1 MNRKVLLL
9 IILLLP
15 DLSVAAPFCAVTGF
29 GTNCWYNDV
38 QSCRQAAGASGSCVV
53 NPNVMHPDGG
63 FNQPQ
68 QSNQRPPVKF
78 IDKNSVTET
87 IQRNRQETEKQ
98 RAEEQ
103 ESELRQLEIEQRRRD
118 LDRQQKLPAPAGG
131 IDNIKKPQSEH
142 NTPLTLVCD
151 LREGGRHEE
160 FTVTVDMV
168 NQTVDGRQARIS
180 DSYIEW
186 EAEDKGKKLQWSL
199 NRYSGLMTFSIE
211 GRRGNV
217 QGPCEAFS
225 QAERKF

>member
-1 MNRKVLLL
+1 MNKKILLL
-9 IILLLP
+9 SVLLLP
-15 DLSVAAPFCAVTGF
+15 DFSVAAPFCAVTGG

-38 QSCRQAAGASGSCVV
+38 QSCRRAAGSSGACVV
-53 NPNVMHPDGG
+53 NPNVVHPDDG
-63 FNQPQ
+63 FNQTPQ
-68 QSNQRPPVKF
+68 INQRPPIKF

-87 IQRNRQETEKQ
+87 IQRNRQEADKQ

-118 LDRQQKLPAPAGG
+118 LDRQQKVPAPAGEM
-131 IDNIKKPQSEH
+131 DDIKKPQPEH
-142 NTPLTLVCD
+142 NAPLTLVCD

-180 DSYIEW
+180 NNYIEW

-199 NRYSGLMTFSIE
+199 NRFSGLMTFSIE
-211 GRRGNV
+211 GRRGNA
-217 QGPCEAFS
+217 QGPCEALS
-225 QAERKF
+225 KAERKF